1 MGDLAS
7 GRRAA
12 FVWYAEEAHGFAWSR
27 GLPVGDVA
35 FGLSALVTLLA
46 MVEPVGVVPVFLALT
61 PAASP
66 DARRRI
72 AQRAVAV
79 ASGVMVLFA
88 VVGPALLRALRVS
101 IEAFQIAGGVLLF
114 LIAVDMLFARRS
126 GTRETPEE
134 SADALGR
141 QDVTV
146 FPLAIPML
154 SGPGTITA
162 TVLLVGQTAGNPHRI
177 MLLAAAMVVTLV
189 ATFLVLLGAEPVRR
203 ALGVTGINVFTR
215 VMGILLSALAV
226 QLILDG
232 WRGVR

>member
-1 MGDLAS
+1 VGDLS
-7 GRRAA
+7 
-12 FVWYAEEAHGFAWSR
+12 
-27 GLPVGDVA
+27 

-61 PAASP
+61 PAATP
-66 DARRRI
+66 QARRGI
-72 AQRAVAV
+72 AWRAVAV
-79 ASGVMVLFA
+79 ASVIMALFA
-88 VVGPALLRALRVS
+88 GAGPALLRALRVS

-134 SADALGR
+134 SADALAR
-141 QDVTV
+141 QNVSV
-146 FPLAIPML
+146 FPLAIPLL

-162 TVLLVGQTAGNPHRI
+162 TLLLVGNAGGDPGKLM
-177 MLLAAAMVVTLV
+177 MLVAAMVVTMV
-189 ATFLVLLGAEPVRR
+189 ATLGVLLGAEPVRR

-226 QLILDG
+226 QMILNG
-232 WRGVR
+232 WRGIGK

>member
-1 MGDLAS
+1 MGDLS
-7 GRRAA
+7 
-12 FVWYAEEAHGFAWSR
+12 Y
-27 GLPVGDVA
+27 
-35 FGLSALVTLLA
+35 GLSALVTLLA

-66 DARRRI
+66 RARRRI
-72 AQRAVAV
+72 AWRAVAV
-79 ASGVMVLFA
+79 ASAIMALFA
-88 VVGPALLRALRVS
+88 GAGPALLQALRVS

-134 SADALGR
+134 SADALAR
-141 QDVTV
+141 QDVSV
-146 FPLAIPML
+146 FPLAIPLL

-162 TVLLVGQTAGNPHRI
+162 TVLLVGTAGGDPGRI
-177 MLLAAAMVVTLV
+177 MMLIAAMGVTMV
-189 ATFLVLLGAEPVRR
+189 ATLGVLLGAEPVRR

-226 QLILDG
+226 QMILNG
-232 WRGVR
+232 WRGVGK

>member
-1 MGDLAS
+1 VGDLS
-7 GRRAA
+7 
-12 FVWYAEEAHGFAWSR
+12 
-27 GLPVGDVA
+27 

-61 PAASP
+61 PAATPS
-66 DARRRI
+66 ARRRI
-72 AQRAVAV
+72 AWRAVAV
-79 ASGVMVLFA
+79 ASAIMALFA
-88 VVGPALLRALRVS
+88 GAGPALLRALRVS

-134 SADALGR
+134 SADALAR
-141 QDVTV
+141 QDVSV
-146 FPLAIPML
+146 FPLAIPLL

-162 TVLLVGQTAGNPHRI
+162 TLLLVGNAGGDPGKLM
-177 MLLAAAMVVTLV
+177 MLVAAMVVTMI
-189 ATFLVLLGAEPVRR
+189 ATLGVLLGAEPVRR

-226 QLILDG
+226 QMILNG
-232 WRGVR
+232 WRGIGK

>member
-1 MGDLAS
+1 MGDLS
-7 GRRAA
+7 
-12 FVWYAEEAHGFAWSR
+12 
-27 GLPVGDVA
+27 

-61 PAASP
+61 PAATP
-66 DARRRI
+66 QTRRGI
-72 AQRAVAV
+72 AWRAVAV
-79 ASGVMVLFA
+79 ASVIMALFA
-88 VVGPALLRALRVS
+88 GAGPALLRALRVS

-134 SADALGR
+134 SADALAR
-141 QDVTV
+141 QDVSV
-146 FPLAIPML
+146 FPLAIPLL

-162 TVLLVGQTAGNPHRI
+162 TLLLVGNAGGDPGKLM
-177 MLLAAAMVVTLV
+177 MLVAAMVVTMV
-189 ATFLVLLGAEPVRR
+189 ATLGVLLGAEPVRR

-226 QLILDG
+226 QMILNG
-232 WRGVR
+232 WRGIGK

>member
-1 MGDLAS
+1 VGDLS
-7 GRRAA
+7 
-12 FVWYAEEAHGFAWSR
+12 
-27 GLPVGDVA
+27 

-61 PAASP
+61 PAATP
-66 DARRRI
+66 QARRGI
-72 AQRAVAV
+72 AWRAVAV
-79 ASGVMVLFA
+79 ASVIMALFA
-88 VVGPALLRALRVS
+88 GAGPALLRALRVS

-134 SADALGR
+134 SADALAR
-141 QDVTV
+141 QDVSV
-146 FPLAIPML
+146 FPLAIPLL

-162 TVLLVGQTAGNPHRI
+162 TLLLVGNAGGDPGKLM
-177 MLLAAAMVVTLV
+177 MLVAAMVVTMI
-189 ATFLVLLGAEPVRR
+189 ATLGVLLGAEPVRR

-226 QLILDG
+226 QMILNG
-232 WRGVR
+232 WRGIGK

>member
-1 MGDLAS
+1 VGDLS
-7 GRRAA
+7 
-12 FVWYAEEAHGFAWSR
+12 
-27 GLPVGDVA
+27 

-61 PAASP
+61 PAATP
-66 DARRRI
+66 QTRRGI
-72 AQRAVAV
+72 AWRAVAV
-79 ASGVMVLFA
+79 ASVIMALFA
-88 VVGPALLRALRVS
+88 GAGPALLRALRVS

-134 SADALGR
+134 SADALAR
-141 QDVTV
+141 QDVSV
-146 FPLAIPML
+146 FPLAIPLL

-162 TVLLVGQTAGNPHRI
+162 TLLLVGNAGGDPGKLM
-177 MLLAAAMVVTLV
+177 MLVAAMVVTMV
-189 ATFLVLLGAEPVRR
+189 ATLGVLLGAEPVRR

-226 QLILDG
+226 QMILNG
-232 WRGVR
+232 WRGIGK

>member
-1 MGDLAS
+1 MGDLS
-7 GRRAA
+7 
-12 FVWYAEEAHGFAWSR
+12 
-27 GLPVGDVA
+27 

-61 PAASP
+61 PAATP
-66 DARRRI
+66 QARRGI
-72 AQRAVAV
+72 AWRAVAV
-79 ASGVMVLFA
+79 ASVIMALFA
-88 VVGPALLRALRVS
+88 GAGPALLRALRVS

-134 SADALGR
+134 SADALAR
-141 QDVTV
+141 QDVSV
-146 FPLAIPML
+146 FPLAIPLL

-162 TVLLVGQTAGNPHRI
+162 TLLLVGNAGGDPGKLM
-177 MLLAAAMVVTLV
+177 MLVAAMVVTMV
-189 ATFLVLLGAEPVRR
+189 ATLGVLLGAEPVRR

-226 QLILDG
+226 QMILNG
-232 WRGVR
+232 WRGIGK